1 MSGRRWLESGQ
12 SAVELAVVLPVFLL
26 LLVVAA
32 DFGRVFYVSTGVNN
46 AARAG
51 AQYGAQTVIS
61 AADIAGMKKAA
72 QQDGSNIP
80 NLTATAKECTCQTS
94 TTVTVCAASYCTN
107 SPQATY
113 VEVDTQA
120 SFHTI
125 INYPAVPSAVTLS
138 GTAVMQV
145 QQ

>member
-32 DFGRVFYVSTGVNN
+32 DFGRVFYMSISVNT

-51 AQYGAQTVIS
+51 AQYGAQTVMT
-61 AADIAGMKKAA
+61 AADSAGMKKAA

-120 SFHTI
+120 TFHTI
-125 INYPAVPSAVTLS
+125 MNYHAVPSVVTLS
-138 GTAVMQV
+138 GTAIMQV